1 MIKSFEV
8 KNSKKGG
15 CECMYSKEI
24 AGVLKNYLDSISY
37 DYDFC
42 EKSGVF
48 SFRARSGGGIKSIFF
63 KIEVKK
69 NSYKI
74 LASPKNIRIEN
85 DGVCTKAEYKNKK
98 GGLQRTSHFE
108 MDKGDKTVICIQDVK
123 CGKVIPDS
131 KFIGEGFADIFYF
144 ISEHFAA

>member
-1 MIKSFEV
+1 M
-8 KNSKKGG
+8 KKQKEGRKKF
-15 CECMYSKEI
+15 MYSKEI

-37 DYDFC
+37 AYDFC
-42 EKSGVF
+42 EEKGMF
-48 SFRARSGGGIKSIFF
+48 SFRAKSGGGIKSIFF

-69 NSYKI
+69 NSYRI
-74 LASPKNIRIEN
+74 FASPKNIKIEN
-85 DGVCTKAEYKNKK
+85 DDVCTKAEYKHKK

-108 MDKGDKTVICIQDVK
+108 MDKGDKTVMCIQDVSCEK
-123 CGKVIPDS
+123 TIPDS